1 MSLKWGRCTDRTGRV
16 FRGSKPGTLCLET
29 LWRWL
34 VRTRTRFLHHFFLI
48 DQNKMYLMRDSVRW
62 CFIFVPVAFHNLF
75 LRGWSKSYRKWQC
88 FRKEKKRGPLPK
100 DMSGDNFRTLLNR
113 DGCVLIVYK
122 SQSKLPSTVCL
133 KCIKDVSQENSQ
145 LFPQLGKVLLNKCLT

>member
-1 MSLKWGRCTDRTGRV
+1 
-16 FRGSKPGTLCLET
+16 
-29 LWRWL
+29 
-34 VRTRTRFLHHFFLI
+34 
-48 DQNKMYLMRDSVRW
+48 MYLMRDSFVHLYADVSFLSQLPFIICFLEAGVRV
-62 CFIFVPVAFHNLF
+62 I
-75 LRGWSKSYRKWQC
+75 
-88 FRKEKKRGPLPK
+88 EKKRGPLPK

-145 LFPQLGKVLLNKCLT
+145 LFPQLGKVLLNTSLA